1 MSINNFRNFVSVK
14 FTFMNL
20 EDICMKTIFVAEN
33 AAEIIRSHIN
43 NADYAIDAK
52 GKNDFV
58 TEIDKKTEK
67 FIVSELMQILPEAGF
82 IAEEKSSQ
90 KVGEVYNWIVD
101 PIDGTSNFI
110 HGIYPCSVSIAL
122 KQNDEIV
129 VGVVYE
135 VGLKECFSAYK
146 NGGAWLNGEKISV
159 SKVNSVSNAFVA
171 TGFPYNRFDIIDRY
185 IDLMKYFVTHAQGVR
200 RLGSA
205 AVDMAYV
212 AAGRFDAFY
221 EYDLKPY
228 DVAAGII
235 ILQEAGGKVCDF
247 SCGNNYLFGGEMVA
261 TNALIF
267 DEFSAIVKK
276 FLNE

>member
-1 MSINNFRNFVSVK
+1 
-14 FTFMNL
+14 MNL
-20 EDICMKTIFVAEN
+20 EDICKKIVFVAEN

-43 NADYAIDAK
+43 KVDYEINAK

-67 FIVSELMQILPEAGF
+67 FIVSELSQILPEAGF
-82 IAEEKSSQ
+82 IAEEKSSL
-90 KVGEVYNWIVD
+90 KVGEIYNWIVD

-135 VGLKECFSAYK
+135 VGLKECFYAYK

-159 SKVNSVSNAFVA
+159 SNVDSISNAFVA
-171 TGFPYNRFDIIDRY
+171 TGFPYNRFEVINSY
-185 IDLMKYFVTHAQGVR
+185 IDLLKYFVTNAQGVR

-235 ILQEAGGKVCDF
+235 ILREAGGNVCDF
-247 SCGNNYLFGGEMVA
+247 SGGDNYLFGGEMVA

-267 DEFSAIVKK
+267 KDFSSVVTKYMNGSK
-276 FLNE
+276 C

>member
-1 MSINNFRNFVSVK
+1 
-14 FTFMNL
+14 MNL
-20 EDICMKTIFVAEN
+20 EDICKKTIFVAEN
-33 AAEIIRSHIN
+33 AAEIIRSHID

-135 VGLKECFSAYK
+135 VGHKECFSAYK
-146 NGGAWLNGEKISV
+146 NGGAWLNGKRISV
-159 SKVNSVSNAFVA
+159 SKINALANAFVA
-171 TGFPYNRFDIIDRY
+171 TGFPYNRFEVFRY
-185 IDLMKYFVTHAQGVR
+185 KCTGCSSIGLGCRGYGIRCCRTLRCILRVR
-200 RLGSA
+200 PETLRCG
-205 AVDMAYV
+205 
-212 AAGRFDAFY
+212 GRYNHF
-221 EYDLKPY
+221 
-228 DVAAGII
+228 
-235 ILQEAGGKVCDF
+235 AGGRR
-247 SCGNNYLFGGEMVA
+247 
-261 TNALIF
+261 
-267 DEFSAIVKK
+267 
-276 FLNE
+276 

>member
-1 MSINNFRNFVSVK
+1 
-14 FTFMNL
+14 MNL
-20 EDICMKTIFVAEN
+20 EDICKKTIFVAEN

-122 KQNDEIV
+122 KKNDEIV

-146 NGGAWLNGEKISV
+146 NGGAWLNGKKISV
-159 SKVNSVSNAFVA
+159 SKVNAIANSFVA

-185 IDLMKYFVTHAQGVR
+185 IDLMKYFVTNAQGVR

-267 DEFSAIVKK
+267 DEFSAVVKK
-276 FLNE
+276 FMNE

>member
-1 MSINNFRNFVSVK
+1 MVNVPDVI
-14 FTFMNL
+14 TMNL
-20 EDICMKTIFVAEN
+20 ENICKQTVFVAEN

-43 NADYAIDAK
+43 SADYKIDAK

-67 FIVSELMQILPEAGF
+67 FIVDELQRILPDAGF
-82 IAEEKSSQ
+82 IAEEKSSL
-90 KVGEVYNWIVD
+90 KVGEVFNWIVD

-135 VGLKECFSAYK
+135 VGLKECFHAYK

-171 TGFPYNRFDIIDRY
+171 TGFPYNRFEIINPY
-185 IDLMKYFVTHAQGVR
+185 IDLLKHFVTNAQGVR

-235 ILQEAGGKVCDF
+235 ILQEAGGKVSDF
-247 SCGNNYLFGGEMVA
+247 SGGGNYLFGGEMVA
-261 TNALIF
+261 TNLLIHK
-267 DEFSAIVKK
+267 EFSSVVTK
-276 FLNE
+276 FMNGCKG

>member
-1 MSINNFRNFVSVK
+1 MVNVPDVI
-14 FTFMNL
+14 TMNL
-20 EDICMKTIFVAEN
+20 ENICKQTVFVAEN

-43 NADYAIDAK
+43 SADYKIDAK

-67 FIVSELMQILPEAGF
+67 FIVDELQRILPDAGF
-82 IAEEKSSQ
+82 IAEEKSSL
-90 KVGEVYNWIVD
+90 KVGEVFNWIVD

-135 VGLKECFSAYK
+135 VGLKECFCAYK

-171 TGFPYNRFDIIDRY
+171 TGFPYNRFEIINPY
-185 IDLMKYFVTHAQGVR
+185 IDLLKYFVTNAQGVR

-247 SCGNNYLFGGEMVA
+247 SGGDNYLFGGEMVA
-261 TNALIF
+261 TNSLIHK
-267 DEFSAIVKK
+267 EFSSVVTK
-276 FLNE
+276 FMNGCKG

>member
-1 MSINNFRNFVSVK
+1 
-14 FTFMNL
+14 MNL
-20 EDICMKTIFVAEN
+20 EDICKKTIFVAEN

-82 IAEEKSSQ
+82 IAEEKSSL

-101 PIDGTSNFI
+101 PIDGTSNLC

-135 VGLKECFSAYK
+135 VGHKECFLAYK
-146 NGGAWLNGEKISV
+146 NGGAWLNGKRISV
-159 SKVNSVSNAFVA
+159 SKINALANSFVA
-171 TGFPYNRFDIIDRY
+171 TGFPYNRFDIIDKY

-221 EYDLKPY
+221 EYDLK
-228 DVAAGII
+228 DRDRKSV
-235 ILQEAGGKVCDF
+235 V
-247 SCGNNYLFGGEMVA
+247 
-261 TNALIF
+261 
-267 DEFSAIVKK
+267 
-276 FLNE
+276 

>member
-1 MSINNFRNFVSVK
+1 
-14 FTFMNL
+14 MNL
-20 EDICMKTIFVAEN
+20 ENICKQTVFVAEN

-43 NADYAIDAK
+43 SADYKIDAK

-67 FIVSELMQILPEAGF
+67 FIVDELQRILPDAGF
-82 IAEEKSSQ
+82 IAEEKSSL
-90 KVGEVYNWIVD
+90 KVGEVFNWIVD

-135 VGLKECFSAYK
+135 VGLKECFHAYK

-171 TGFPYNRFDIIDRY
+171 TGFPYNRFEIINPY
-185 IDLMKYFVTHAQGVR
+185 IDLLKHFVTNAQGVR

-247 SCGNNYLFGGEMVA
+247 SGGDNYLFGGEMVA
-261 TNALIF
+261 TNSLIHK
-267 DEFSAIVKK
+267 EFSFVVTK
-276 FLNE
+276 FMNGCKG